1 MSIDTSFQQLREAN
15 PVPNPA
21 LLTDVAEDLTGL
33 LDASKRRSTEMQT
46 QERMT
51 TETRRP
57 ARVRRPWV
65 IALAAATVLAV
76 IGLAAIIANLD
87 EPTVVVE
94 EPTVVVDEPTPTVTS
109 APTLPP
115 VDIESAFPTQVQ
127 NDQASR
133 ATIEFAGD
141 ARALV
146 EGGAHSVE
154 IRMEIEANTNSPT
167 VRVNLTSV
175 DGEITSTGETDDGN
189 TFTPTWSWTP
199 DGDKVVVTMV
209 GRGVRVPDTRPTVV
223 VVIQETPE
231 SEPVEFVLTAP
242 SGSGRPG

>member
-33 LDASKRRSTEMQT
+33 LDASKRRSTDMQT
-46 QERMT
+46 QERT
-51 TETRRP
+51 TIETHP
-57 ARVRRPWV
+57 TRVRRPWV
-65 IALAAATVLAV
+65 IALAAATVLV
-76 IGLAAIIANLD
+76 MIGLAAVIANTD
-87 EPTVVVE
+87 
-94 EPTVVVDEPTPTVTS
+94 EPTVVVDEPAPTVTS
-109 APTLPP
+109 LPALPP
-115 VDIESAFPTQVQ
+115 VDIEAAFPTQVQ

-154 IRMEIEANTNSPT
+154 IQMEIEANTNSPT
-167 VRVNLTSV
+167 VRVNLMSV
-175 DGEITSTGETDDGN
+175 DGVITSTGVTDDGA

-209 GRGVRVPDTRPTVV
+209 GRGVRIPDTRPTVV
-223 VVIQETPE
+223 VIVQETPE

-242 SGSGRPG
+242 AGSGRPG

>member
-33 LDASKRRSTEMQT
+33 LDASKRRSTDMQT
-46 QERMT
+46 LERTT
-51 TETRRP
+51 TETRP
-57 ARVRRPWV
+57 TRVRRPWV
-65 IALAAATVLAV
+65 IALAAAIVLAV
-76 IGLAAIIANLD
+76 VGLAAVIAN
-87 EPTVVVE
+87 TE
-94 EPTVVVDEPTPTVTS
+94 EPTVVVDDSTPTVTS
-109 APTLPP
+109 VPAPPE
-115 VDIESAFPTQVQ
+115 VDIEAAFPTQVQ

-154 IRMEIEANTNSPT
+154 IQMEIEANTNAPT

-175 DGEITSTGETDDGN
+175 DGVITSTGVTDDGA

-209 GRGVRVPDTRPTVV
+209 GRGVRIPDTRPAV
-223 VVIQETPE
+223 VVIVQETPE

>member
-33 LDASKRRSTEMQT
+33 LDASKRRSTDMQT
-46 QERMT
+46 QERVT
-51 TETRRP
+51 TETHP
-57 ARVRRPWV
+57 TRVRRRPWV
-65 IALAAATVLAV
+65 VALAAATVLAAV
-76 IGLAAIIANLD
+76 GLAAIFANTD
-87 EPTVVVE
+87 
-94 EPTVVVDEPTPTVTS
+94 EPTVVVDEPAPTVTS
-109 APTLPP
+109 LPALPP
-115 VDIESAFPTQVQ
+115 VDIEAAFPTQVQ

-154 IRMEIEANTNSPT
+154 IQMEIEANTNSPT
-167 VRVNLTSV
+167 VRVNLMSV
-175 DGEITSTGETDDGN
+175 DGVITSTGVTDDGA

-209 GRGVRVPDTRPTVV
+209 GRGVRIPDTRPAV
-223 VVIQETPE
+223 VVIVQETAD

-242 SGSGRPG
+242 SGSGLPG

>member
-15 PVPNPA
+15 PVPNPT
-21 LLTDVAEDLTGL
+21 LLTNVAEDLTGL
-33 LDASKRRSTEMQT
+33 LDASKQRSTEMQT
-46 QERMT
+46 QERTT
-51 TETRRP
+51 TEIRP
-57 ARVRRPWV
+57 PRVRRPWV
-65 IALAAATVLAV
+65 IALAAATVLV
-76 IGLAAIIANLD
+76 MVGLAAVIANTE
-87 EPTVVVE
+87 EPTVVVD
-94 EPTVVVDEPTPTVTS
+94 EPAIVVDEPTPTVTS
-109 APTLPP
+109 APVLPP

-146 EGGAHSVE
+146 EGAAHSVE

-175 DGEITSTGETDDGN
+175 DGVITSTGETDDGA

-209 GRGVRVPDTRPTVV
+209 GRGVRIPDTRPTVV
-223 VVIQETPE
+223 VIVQETSD

>member
-15 PVPNPA
+15 PVANPA

-33 LDASKRRSTEMQT
+33 LDASKRRSTDMQT
-46 QERMT
+46 QERT
-51 TETRRP
+51 TIETHP
-57 ARVRRPWV
+57 TRVRRPWV
-65 IALAAATVLAV
+65 IALAAATVLV
-76 IGLAAIIANLD
+76 MVGLAAIFANTD
-87 EPTVVVE
+87 
-94 EPTVVVDEPTPTVTS
+94 EPTVVVDEPAPTVTS
-109 APTLPP
+109 LPALPP
-115 VDIESAFPTQVQ
+115 VDIEAAFPTQVQ

-154 IRMEIEANTNSPT
+154 IQMEIEANTNSPT
-167 VRVNLTSV
+167 VRVKLTSV
-175 DGEITSTGETDDGN
+175 DGVITSTGVTDDGA

-209 GRGVRVPDTRPTVV
+209 GRGVRIPDTRPAV
-223 VVIQETPE
+223 VVIVQETPD

-242 SGSGRPG
+242 SGSGLPG